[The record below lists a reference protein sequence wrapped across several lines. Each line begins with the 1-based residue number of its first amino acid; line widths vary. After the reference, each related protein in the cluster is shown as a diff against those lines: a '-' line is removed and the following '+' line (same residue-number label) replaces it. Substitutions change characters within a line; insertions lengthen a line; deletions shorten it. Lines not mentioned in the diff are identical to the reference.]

1 MEMLC
6 IFTKTS
12 LTGLAGGVGWEK
24 KKTSN
29 EPQVTQ
35 RDENLLWFNISLM
48 VKHGFVCQGFGTAV
62 GKGTA
67 WAEVEVYL

>member
-12 LTGLAGGVGWEK
+12 LTGLAGREK
-24 KKTSN
+24 NTLN

-35 RDENLLWFNISLM
+35 RDENSLWFNIRLV
-48 VKHGFVCQGFGTAV
+48 VKQGFVCQGFGTVV

-67 WAEVEVYL
+67 WAEVRVYL